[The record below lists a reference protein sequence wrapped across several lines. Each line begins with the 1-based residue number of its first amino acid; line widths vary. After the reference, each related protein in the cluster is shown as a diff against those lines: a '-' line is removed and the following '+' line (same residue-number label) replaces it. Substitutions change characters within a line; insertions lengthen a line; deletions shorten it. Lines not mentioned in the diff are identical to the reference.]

1 MIASITLGVPD
12 LDRAM
17 TFYRQFM
24 EAVGWDEKFAT
35 RRSPPGPWAGF
46 HPLGCDGPL
55 LILAHPDCPH
65 SPTRPGTGPAIT
77 FAVATRA
84 RVDAAHA
91 LALALGGADEGP
103 PGLRTQY
110 HADYYGAYVRDP
122 DGNKLCFVCHAP
134 EELTR

>member
-1 MIASITLGVPD
+1 MIASVTLGVPD

-24 EAVGWDEKFAT
+24 EAIGWDEKFAT

-55 LILAHPDCPH
+55 LILAHPDCTH
-65 SPTRPGTGPAIT
+65 SPARPGTGPAIT

-91 LALALGGADEGP
+91 EALALGGSDAGAPGP
-103 PGLRTQY
+103 
-110 HADYYGAYVRDP
+110 AYPPPSYTAHVRDP
-122 DGNKLCFVCHAP
+122 FGNLLGITCPSGA
-134 EELTR
+134 